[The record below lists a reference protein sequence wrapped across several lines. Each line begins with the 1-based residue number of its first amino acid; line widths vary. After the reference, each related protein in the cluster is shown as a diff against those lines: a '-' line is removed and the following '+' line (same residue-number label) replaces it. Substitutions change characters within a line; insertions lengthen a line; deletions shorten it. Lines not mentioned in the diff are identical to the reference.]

1 MMHEGV
7 KLSSRTVSHVR
18 LALST
23 AEDTAPR
30 SPHAASLLRPETGP
44 QICSSAPIPG
54 NRAGG
59 VGAGVCVELHGE
71 GVRPDIRSR
80 KPPPLRA
87 KQNQNHHLT
96 LDLASHRKS
105 KQHMKDTVLWML
117 PCVPSP
123 SKTDLGHAFLTL
135 RR

>member
-1 MMHEGV
+1 MHEGV
-7 KLSSRTVSHVR
+7 KLSSRTASHVR
-18 LALST
+18 LALGT
-23 AEDTAPR
+23 AADTAPR

-44 QICSSAPIPG
+44 QICSSAPIPE
-54 NRAGG
+54 NS
-59 VGAGVCVELHGE
+59 GAGVCVELHGG

-87 KQNQNHHLT
+87 KQNQNHHHHLT

-105 KQHMKDTVLWML
+105 KQRMKDTVLWML

-123 SKTDLGHAFLTL
+123 QRQTWAMHF
-135 RR
+135 